1 MRTKKNPTSK
11 SAAILKEK
19 IHVQTIDA
27 ASIDSTSMNLIGKGY
42 EATSIAPIESRNP
55 NTEEK
60 ENDSTVH
67 EFNGEETGNDE
78 NETTYDSSLNNIMCE
93 NEENIFPSPQ
103 DINSTANHSNNYSN
117 SQGQKRPHDDNSSSL
132 SGQQMYNHT
141 INSSSSADELALKKK
156 CIELEGEI
164 KKYKEEWIP
173 KPKHPDVIQYFVE
186 ISNILANQV
195 DIVDTTPFLMEIMDA
210 LKMSEEQLKKCHK
223 KTQTAT
229 ARCLIRFIFP
239 TPEPSFKLSNVD
251 KFIIDGIIKY
261 SKYVNPVDN
270 ASGVEVRRAIGYYFS
285 SSAYNKKKE
294 RIFYRK

>member
-1 MRTKKNPTSK
+1 
-11 SAAILKEK
+11 
-19 IHVQTIDA
+19 
-27 ASIDSTSMNLIGKGY
+27 MNLIGKGY

-132 SGQQMYNHT
+132 S
-141 INSSSSADELALKKK
+141 
-156 CIELEGEI
+156 EGEI

-195 DIVDTTPFLMEIMDA
+195 DIVDTTPFLIEIMDA

-294 RIFYRK
+294 RIFYRKPVSLEKSLQFKYPSKKCDHNTRSIRHINCNYQVTPILFVLF

>member
-1 MRTKKNPTSK
+1 
-11 SAAILKEK
+11 
-19 IHVQTIDA
+19 
-27 ASIDSTSMNLIGKGY
+27 
-42 EATSIAPIESRNP
+42 
-55 NTEEK
+55 
-60 ENDSTVH
+60 
-67 EFNGEETGNDE
+67 
-78 NETTYDSSLNNIMCE
+78 
-93 NEENIFPSPQ
+93 
-103 DINSTANHSNNYSN
+103 
-117 SQGQKRPHDDNSSSL
+117 
-132 SGQQMYNHT
+132 
-141 INSSSSADELALKKK
+141 
-156 CIELEGEI
+156 
-164 KKYKEEWIP
+164 
-173 KPKHPDVIQYFVE
+173 
-186 ISNILANQV
+186 
-195 DIVDTTPFLMEIMDA
+195 MDA